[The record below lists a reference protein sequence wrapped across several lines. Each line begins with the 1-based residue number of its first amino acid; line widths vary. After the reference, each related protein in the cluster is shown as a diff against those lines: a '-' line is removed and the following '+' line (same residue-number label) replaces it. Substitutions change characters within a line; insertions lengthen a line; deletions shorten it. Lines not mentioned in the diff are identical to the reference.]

1 MTFTTDIF
9 FVNILLFIFGLFLL
23 IKSSDWFVDAA
34 VYIAHIFKVPE
45 IVIGLTLVS
54 IGTSLPEFA
63 TDVYASFC
71 GNGAVAIG
79 DSTGSNISNMC
90 LVLGVGI
97 LLMKKI
103 PVPKMVWKR
112 DSFAMLAVFLIFIAL
127 AYFGVGITGT
137 RTISRIDGAILFTLF
152 IGCLIYLFTR
162 KSDEAPKDDEEHQSF
177 KNIYTALGFLI
188 LGLIGIFIG
197 ASTMVENVVWVAEK
211 YQMNKALIAATIVAF
226 GTSVPELAVTVTSS
240 LKNKNSIALGNV
252 LGSCVFN
259 LLMVQGAAA
268 MVNPLPVSNDMM
280 FVVLPLMLF
289 AGIAVSFFMR
299 KNWSLVRAE
308 GAVLILIYLGF
319 ITYNI
324 IQLVELPQ
332 WLIHYLYQMI

>member
-1 MTFTTDIF
+1 MTFTSDIF
-9 FVNILLFIFGLFLL
+9 FVNIILFILGLLLL
-23 IKSSDWFVDAA
+23 IKSSDWFVDSA

-71 GNGAVAIG
+71 GNGEVAIG

-103 PVPKMVWKR
+103 PVPKLVWKR
-112 DSFAMLAVFLIFIAL
+112 DSFAMLAVFSLFISL
-127 AYFGVGITGT
+127 AYFGVGRCGM
-137 RTISRIDGAILFTLF
+137 RTISRVDGIILFTMF
-152 IGCLIYLFTR
+152 VGCLTYLFTR
-162 KSDEAPKDDEEHQSF
+162 KSDEVPQDDEEHESF
-177 KNIYTALGFLI
+177 KNIWTAVGFLI

-197 ASTMVENVVWVAEK
+197 ATTMVDNVVWVADK
-211 YQMNKALIAATIVAF
+211 YNMNKALVAATIVAF

-259 LLMVQGAAA
+259 LLMVQGTAA
-268 MVNPLPVSNDMM
+268 MVNPLPVSPEMM

-299 KNWSLVRAE
+299 RNWTLVRAE
-308 GAVLILIYLGF
+308 GSILILIYLGF
-319 ITYNI
+319 IGYNVYK
-324 IQLVELPQ
+324 LT
-332 WLIHYLYQMI
+332 